1 MTLPEFESVL
11 KQMFALNGLSLQL
24 QENQYKQ
31 MFDAMNI
38 ILEKNKVMNLTA
50 ICSENEFIARH
61 WVDALTAVDLI
72 PQGASLLDV
81 GTGGGIL
88 VLAYAVTRP
97 DIIVLAMDSTAKKT
111 DFVCE
116 CAEKIGLGNLK
127 VVSGR
132 AEELSKDKK
141 YRERFDV
148 VTARAVAAMPVLSEL
163 CLPFVKAGGIFCALK
178 GKNGSE
184 ELTQASEAIKTLG
197 GRLKEDKFISLRE
210 SSGGDIISSDRH
222 LLIIE
227 KNSKTPEI
235 YPRRY
240 AQITKNPL

>member
-1 MTLPEFESVL
+1 MNFQEFDAALE
-11 KQMFALNGLSLQL
+11 QMFVLNESPLQL
-24 QENQYKQ
+24 QENQRKQ
-31 MFDAMNI
+31 LFEAMNI

-88 VLAYAVTRP
+88 AIAYAVTRP
-97 DIIVLAMDSTAKKT
+97 DIKVLAMDSTAKKT
-111 DFVCE
+111 DFVAE
-116 CAEKIGLGNLK
+116 CAAKLGLKNLR
-127 VVSGR
+127 VISGR

-141 YRERFDV
+141 FRESFDV

-163 CLPFVKAGGIFCALK
+163 CLPFAKVGGIFCALK
-178 GKNGSE
+178 GKNGAE
-184 ELTQASEAIKTLG
+184 ELAQAAEAIKTLG

-210 SSGGDIISSDRH
+210 ISGGDVISSDRH

-227 KNSKTPEI
+227 KKSKIPEI

-240 AQITKNPL
+240 AQITKSPL

>member
-1 MTLPEFESVL
+1 MNFQEFDAALE
-11 KQMFALNGLSLQL
+11 QMFALNELPLQL
-24 QENQYKQ
+24 QENQRKQ
-31 MFDAMNI
+31 LFEAMNI

-50 ICSENEFIARH
+50 ICSEGEFIARH
-61 WVDALTAVDLI
+61 WVDALTAVGCI

-88 VLAYAVTRP
+88 AIAYAVARP
-97 DIIVLAMDSTAKKT
+97 DIKVLAMDSTAKKT

-141 YRERFDV
+141 YRERFDI

-163 CLPFVKAGGIFCALK
+163 CLPFAKVGGIFCALK
-178 GKNGSE
+178 GKNGAE
-184 ELTQASEAIKTLG
+184 ELAQASEAIKTLG
-197 GRLKEDKFISLRE
+197 GRLKDDKFVSLRE
-210 SSGGDIISSDRH
+210 ISGGDVISSDRH

-240 AQITKNPL
+240 AQITKSPL